1 MVIIDAVDDL
11 NEKAANALLKIL
23 EEPPAKTL
31 FLLVCHNLHNIL
43 DTIKSRCRILK
54 FSALDDEVVE
64 RLLVDN
70 IPSISSDLLNELI
83 NFSNGSIGSAFDLYR
98 LDFMNIIL
106 DMNNII
112 TNIKNCSAVDLNKF
126 ANDIAKNNDKYL
138 IFNSLVRRF
147 IDFAIKYNFDSN
159 CLNSLSN
166 VDKNIINI
174 ISGNCSDK
182 DLNVNRLFDIRAFI
196 DNLFKKT
203 LLVNLEKESTIIL
216 TLKKLGGVDVS

>member
-1 MVIIDAVDDL
+1 MI
-11 NEKAANALLKIL
+11 
-23 EEPPAKTL
+23 PPA
-31 FLLVCHNLHNIL
+31 
-43 DTIKSRCRILK
+43 S
-54 FSALDDEVVE
+54 
-64 RLLVDN
+64 
-70 IPSISSDLLNELI
+70 
-83 NFSNGSIGSAFDLYR
+83 SAFDLYR

-182 DLNVNRLFDIRAFI
+182 DLNVNMLFDIRAFI